1 MIGSRESEQKRM
13 YLCRSKNVTKRLT
26 TTSDNKC
33 DLVPREDVAC
43 YPLFC
48 ILPQLSQFPLKFDT
62 YPPLPVSLN

>member
-1 MIGSRESEQKRM
+1 MIGSTESEQKRM

-62 YPPLPVSLN
+62 